1 MSPRTRRILIVLLL
15 LLLALI
21 ILLFT
26 RCSRSAPLA
35 APKAAAV
42 EPTPNPSAERSVPV
56 AKPAEVLTTATVQV
70 PQQVDAG
77 AAFRVTWT
85 GPDNAGDFLTIVRS
99 EAKPEVHGNYRE
111 TRHGASLELTAPMEP
126 GSWEVRYVT
135 AKSKSILG
143 RAAITVAPTGA
154 ILTAPD
160 EVMLGAPI
168 SVAWTGPGNAGDFI
182 CIVARDAREDQVG
195 NYADTAKGSPVTI
208 SAPVESGEAE
218 IRYVSGQGRK
228 ILGRR
233 KLVVLAP
240 DTSVAAQASVIA
252 GAKFQVTWKGPA
264 NAGDYVTVVTR
275 KTPDGQY
282 GSYAETTRGATLELV
297 APMEAGDAEIRYMTG
312 KQAKVL
318 ARRPISVLAPTLTL
332 QAPDEVIAGSS
343 VAIAWTGPN
352 NTNDYI
358 TIVLKTT
365 PDGQYG
371 NYTNTAKGSPLKV
384 TAPIRSGASEIRY
397 MSGSGAKVLARRA
410 IAVVPAEI
418 LLHAPSE
425 TTAGGVV
432 PVEWKGP
439 NHPGDYL
446 TIVAKTAKDGV
457 AGNTI
462 FTTKGS
468 PAKIPAPKQ
477 AGTGEIRYMSGQNN
491 VVLARREIVVR

>member
-1 MSPRTRRILIVLLL
+1 MSPRTRRILIILLL

-21 ILLFT
+21 VLLFT
-26 RCSRSAPLA
+26 RCSRSAPVA
-35 APKAAAV
+35 APKAAV
-42 EPTPNPSAERSVPV
+42 GEPTPNVSAEPSIPAARS
-56 AKPAEVLTTATVQV
+56 AEVLTAATVQV

-77 AAFRVTWT
+77 AAFRATWT

-99 EAKPEVHGNYRE
+99 DAKPEVHGNYRE

-126 GSWEVRYVT
+126 GTWEVRYVT
-135 AKSKSILG
+135 SKSKTVLG

-154 ILTAPD
+154 VLTAAD
-160 EVMLGAPI
+160 EIMLGAPL

-182 CIVARDAREDQVG
+182 CIVAKDARDDQVG

-233 KLVVLAP
+233 KLLVLAP
-240 DTSVAAQASVIA
+240 DTSVTAQASVIA

-264 NAGDYVTVVTR
+264 NAGDYVTVVAR
-275 KTPDGQY
+275 KAPDGHY
-282 GSYAETTRGATLELV
+282 GSYAETTKGATLELV

-318 ARRPISVLAPTLTL
+318 ARRPISVIAPTLTL
-332 QAPDEVIAGSS
+332 EAPDEVIAGSS
-343 VAIAWTGPN
+343 VAIVWTGPN

-358 TIVLKTT
+358 TIVLKTA

-384 TAPIRSGASEIRY
+384 TAPIRPGAGEIRY

-418 LLHAPSE
+418 TLNASPE
-425 TTAGGVV
+425 TTAGGIVTI
-432 PVEWKGP
+432 EWKGP

-457 AGNTI
+457 AAGTSY
-462 FTTKGS
+462 TTRGS
-468 PAKIPAPKQ
+468 PAKIPAPKE
-477 AGTGEIRYMSGQNN
+477 AGAGEIRYMSGQNN
-491 VVLARREIVVR
+491 VVLARRDILVR